1 LSVEGRGKFSKI
13 KKAVGIG
20 QQAAVRKPGNQK
32 KRREVFLCALC
43 FVLQAIYLGDDLS
56 LSDPRELLL
65 RWGEELLLPWLLLL
79 DF

>member
-1 LSVEGRGKFSKI
+1 LIVEGRSKFSKI

-20 QQAAVRKPGNQK
+20 QKAVVRKHGNQK

-65 RWGEELLLPWLLLL
+65 LCGEELLLPWLLLL